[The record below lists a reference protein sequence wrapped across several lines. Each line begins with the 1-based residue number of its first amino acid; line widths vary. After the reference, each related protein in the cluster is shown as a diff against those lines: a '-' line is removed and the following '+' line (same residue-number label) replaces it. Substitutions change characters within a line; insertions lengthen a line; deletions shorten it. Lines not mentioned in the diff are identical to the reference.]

1 LIEQLL
7 REYPDSGSISGY
19 ALLLLRPDGIAPE
32 AVDSLIPAA
41 RTTAQDGSAAS
52 GNPWGSLALGVAEL
66 RAGNPKGALTA
77 LELAAGAFNLRC
89 AGAAHAIAA
98 VALGGQLGQH
108 DLARQR
114 LAQGREAFQQL
125 TDGNRQGLGP
135 NWHEMILLDMALQ
148 LAGPQVAR
156 LEPDTEP

>member
-1 LIEQLL
+1 MGLL
-7 REYPDSGSISGY
+7 RRRWILSSQRH
-19 ALLLLRPDGIAPE
+19 ALLRKMGPQPAE
-32 AVDSLIPAA
+32 IP
-41 RTTAQDGSAAS
+41 G
-52 GNPWGSLALGVAEL
+52 GSLALGVAEL